1 VSDRA
6 VWKKLSD
13 EVERAISALDLPGE
27 QKNALRRNV
36 GALNNVSQRSK
47 MEATL
52 RAINITLS
60 PEESQ
65 AWRRRNDAAHGNEM
79 PRGGERALIQD
90 TKLLK

>member
-1 VSDRA
+1 
-6 VWKKLSD
+6 
-13 EVERAISALDLPGE
+13 
-27 QKNALRRNV
+27 
-36 GALNNVSQRSK
+36 

-79 PRGGERALIQD
+79 PPGGERALIQD
-90 TKLLK
+90 TKLLKMILHRMVLRITNGSDLYFDYASPGFVMRRLQDPASTN